1 MKEAVMEKLKVNMVI
16 DEDQEILN
24 KMKEAYLGCP
34 TAVKYINELGIPE
47 DKVDSNITK
56 IYDFVSDINYCR
68 ACPGINN
75 CHKNNPMLCTKIVY
89 SNGVVDRQLIPCR
102 KFLDRMAFEKQ
113 FAIRD
118 FDEKW
123 LDVNLK
129 DLDSSKTRS
138 AALAKYV
145 NFVKEGNNDWI
156 YLTGGPN
163 SGRSYLAAALATDA
177 ARRYLG
183 PVCFINCSQR
193 IRELNDINFKDKE
206 DFQKKLDTLCNCKVL
221 VLDDFGNE
229 FKTDFIRDAIIF
241 QIISY
246 RATKKLFTIVTSDFS
261 INDVVTLYSTSKAGE
276 VRAKQIGNL
285 IKSVSGKE
293 INLGDLSIY

>member
-1 MKEAVMEKLKVNMVI
+1 MEKLKVNMVV

-34 TAVKYINELGIPE
+34 TAMKYVQELGIPE

-68 ACPGINN
+68 HCPGIDK
-75 CHKNNPMLCTKIVY
+75 CKKNNPLLCTKIIY
-89 SNGVVDRQLIPCR
+89 SGGVVDRQLVPCR
-102 KFLDRMAFEKQ
+102 KFLDRVTFEKQ

-118 FDEKW
+118 FEDEW
-123 LDVNLK
+123 LNVNLK
-129 DLDSSKTRS
+129 DLDSSQARGL
-138 AALAKYV
+138 ALAKYV
-145 NFVKEGNNDWI
+145 KFVKEGMNDWI

-177 ARRYLG
+177 ARRMMG
-183 PVCFINCSQR
+183 PVCFVNCSQR
-193 IRELNDINFKDKE
+193 IRELNDVNFKDKE
-206 DFQKKLDTLCNCKVL
+206 EFQRKLDLLCNCKVL

-229 FKTDFIRDAIIF
+229 YKTDFIRDAILF
-241 QIISY
+241 EIISY
-246 RATKKLFTIVTSDFS
+246 RASKKLFTIVTSDFN
-261 INDVVTLYSTSKAGE
+261 IKDIVTLYSTSKAGE

-285 IKSVSGKE
+285 IKAVAGKE